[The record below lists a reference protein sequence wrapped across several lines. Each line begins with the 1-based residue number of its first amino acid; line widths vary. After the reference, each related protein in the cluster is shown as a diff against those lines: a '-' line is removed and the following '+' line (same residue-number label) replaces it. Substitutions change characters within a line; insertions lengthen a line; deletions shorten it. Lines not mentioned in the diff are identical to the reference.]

1 MLRADA
7 EGVVL
12 RVRVKPRARRNGIIG
27 VRRDVLALEV
37 TAAPEQNKANEAV
50 VALLAEALDIAKSR
64 IEIVSGRSYREKVI
78 RVRGLTV
85 EEFQRRLGELAP
97 L

>member
-1 MLRADA
+1 MLRADPQ
-7 EGVVL
+7 GVVL
-12 RVRVKPRARRNGIIG
+12 KVRVKPRARRNCIVG
-27 VRRDVLALEV
+27 VRRDVLVLFV
-37 TAAPEQNKANEAV
+37 TAAPEQNKANDAV
-50 VALLAEALDIAKSR
+50 IALLAEALDTAKSR
-64 IEIVSGRSYREKVI
+64 IEIVSGQRRREKLI